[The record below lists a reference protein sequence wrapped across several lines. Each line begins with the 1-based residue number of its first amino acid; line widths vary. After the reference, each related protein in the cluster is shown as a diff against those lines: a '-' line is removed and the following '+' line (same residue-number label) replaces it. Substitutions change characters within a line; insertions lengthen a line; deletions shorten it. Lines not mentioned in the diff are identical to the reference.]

1 MDHVECKGVE
11 SPGLERLIFYFIKPV
26 GSALREVFLEILYE
40 FHEGYI

>member
-11 SPGLERLIFYFIKPV
+11 SPGLEGLIFSFMTPV
-26 GSALREVFLEILYE
+26 GTALREVFLEILYE